1 MNHKSTPVFGTL
13 EVARLSLRHALV
25 RRVRRRGALRTSSV
39 FVAMLAAVAASL
51 AAGPSAMA
59 DTAPVM
65 TSSPPPVGV
74 VGNGYI
80 HMFQVSSQVED
91 PVFSVTAGSL
101 PPGLTLQSTGF
112 VTGTPTIAGSFGPT
126 TVCGANNVV
135 APACQTFTL
144 DVHKRWP
151 SILASASAGGV
162 VGTPVHETAS
172 LVGAFSPTGSVTF
185 RLFSD
190 AACTVEVFRST
201 NAVSQGSA
209 TSTDVT
215 PPAPGTYRWTT
226 SYSGDADNEQA
237 STPCDPSNS
246 VVITAQNSLYHA
258 ITPARILDTRNGAP
272 VAAGGTIVQSVTG
285 VGGVP
290 ASGVSAVVLDVTVT
304 QPTSSSFLTV
314 YADGGARPPTANLN
328 FVPDQ
333 TVTNL
338 VVAEVG
344 ADGKVAIF
352 NAAGSTHVVVDVD
365 GWFESDGATSGG
377 GRYSPVPATR
387 ILDTRTGA
395 PVAPGGTIVE
405 PVIGVGGVPASGVS
419 AVVLDVSVT
428 QPTASSFLTVYP
440 DGEARPLTADLNFV
454 AGQTVTNLVVA
465 KVGADGKVA
474 LFNYAGSTH
483 VVIDVVGWFGSDGA
497 TAGGRYS
504 AVSPTFLLD
513 TRSGAPVAPGG
524 TIVQP
529 VTGVGGVPASGVSA
543 VVLDVSVT
551 QPTSSSFLTVYPDG
565 AARPLAAD
573 LNFVAG
579 QTVTT
584 LVVAAVGTDG
594 KVAIFNYAGSTHV
607 VISVV
612 GWYST

>member
-1 MNHKSTPVFGTL
+1 MNRKPTPVFGTL
-13 EVARLSLRHALV
+13 EVAHVPRRHALV
-25 RRVRRRGALRTSSV
+25 RRVRWRSSLRTSSV
-39 FVAMLAAVAASL
+39 FMAMLAAVAASL
-51 AAGPSAMA
+51 AACPAVMA

-80 HMFQVSSQVED
+80 HMFQVSSQVQD
-91 PVFSVTAGSL
+91 PVFSVTAGRL
-101 PPGLTLQSTGF
+101 PPGLSLQSTGF
-112 VTGTPTIAGSFGPT
+112 VTGTPTMAGSFGPT
-126 TVCGANNVV
+126 TVCGANNLV
-135 APACQTFTL
+135 APVCQTFTL

-172 LVGAFSPTGSVTF
+172 LVGAFSPAGSVTF

-190 AACTVEVFRST
+190 AACTVEMFTST

-215 PPAPGTYRWTT
+215 PPAPGTYGWTT

-246 VVITAQNSLYHA
+246 VVITAQSALYHA
-258 ITPARILDTRNGAP
+258 ITPARLLDTRDGAP
-272 VAAGGTIVQSVTG
+272 VAAGGTIAQPVTG

-314 YADGGARPPTANLN
+314 YADGAARPPTANLN
-328 FVPDQ
+328 FVADQ

-338 VVAEVG
+338 VVADVG
-344 ADGKVAIF
+344 ADGKVAVF
-352 NAAGSTHVVVDVD
+352 NAAGSTHVVLDVA
-365 GWFESDGATSGG
+365 GWFAPDGATTGG

-387 ILDTRTGA
+387 ILDTRSGA
-395 PVAPGGTIVE
+395 PVAPWGTIAE
-405 PVIGVGGVPASGVS
+405 PVTGVGGVPASGVS

-428 QPTASSFLTVYP
+428 QPTSSSYVTVYP
-440 DGEARPLTADLNFV
+440 DGEARPLTADLTFA
-454 AGQTVTNLVVA
+454 AGQTVTNLVMA

-474 LFNYAGSTH
+474 LFNAAGSTH
-483 VVIDVVGWFGSDGA
+483 VVIDVVGWFGSDGV

-504 AVSPTFLLD
+504 AVPPTFVLD

-529 VTGVGGVPASGVSA
+529 VTGVGGVPASGVAA

-565 AARPLAAD
+565 AVRPLAAN

-584 LVVAAVGTDG
+584 LVVAAVGADG
-594 KVAIFNYAGSTHV
+594 KVAVFNNAGSTHV
-607 VISVV
+607 LISVV